1 MVRDYRLE
9 RIIPEEGRIEHFLS
23 EIRNEGRTAKFSSLI
38 IEFLSLEE
46 EIDEEKFS
54 VNFEKYRRLLT
65 GEMNEDGKW
74 THVPINMII
83 EMIENEFEMIFE
95 SEKHKFVVDKNILL
109 AYLNRLVLEMITAL
123 TSRKGARGTKSP
135 YTEVDDDGDEEI

>member
-1 MVRDYRLE
+1 MLQDYRTE
-9 RIIPEEGRIEHFLS
+9 GTFSEGDRIDRLLS
-23 EIRNEGRTAKFSSLI
+23 EIKSEKRTANFSSLI
-38 IEFLSLEE
+38 IEFLSLEK
-46 EIDEEKFS
+46 EIGEKEFS